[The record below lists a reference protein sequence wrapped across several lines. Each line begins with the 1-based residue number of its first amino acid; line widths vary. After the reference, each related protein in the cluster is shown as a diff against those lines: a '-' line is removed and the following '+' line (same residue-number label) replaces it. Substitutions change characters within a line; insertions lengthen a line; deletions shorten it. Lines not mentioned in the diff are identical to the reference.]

1 MTQLRIRHVTR
12 YRYDAP
18 VRYGLQQLRVTPKSR
33 AGQTVLDWAVTVEG
47 GRLETA
53 FDDSHANRVQLASV
67 AEGAT
72 EVAIVAEGRVEVA
85 DRSGV
90 VGAHGGYM
98 PLWMFL
104 RPTDRTRAGNGVRRL
119 AGQAREAGNEGDL
132 LGRLHRLSEGIREAV
147 PYATG
152 TTHVGMTAEEAVD
165 RGTGVC
171 QDHAHVFV
179 AACRF
184 MDVPARYVSGY
195 LMMNDRVAQDATHA
209 WAEAHVEGLG
219 WVGFDVS
226 NGISPDARYVRVATA
241 LDYAA
246 AAPVTGMRQG
256 AGAESLEVSVGVEQQ
271 RQQQQSMNGMT
282 QSQGEGGQSQG

>member
-1 MTQLRIRHVTR
+1 MTLLRIRHVTR

-33 AGQTVLDWAVTVEG
+33 AGQSVLDWSVTVEG
-47 GRLETA
+47 GRIETE

-67 AEGAT
+67 EEGAT
-72 EVAIVAEGRVEVA
+72 EVAIVAEGRVEVT
-85 DRSGV
+85 DGSGV

-104 RPTDRTRAGNGVRRL
+104 RPTARTRAGNGVRRL
-119 AGQAREAGNEGDL
+119 AGQARDGAPLE
-132 LGRLHRLSEGIREAV
+132 RLHALSAAIRSAI
-147 PYATG
+147 PYAVG

-165 RGTGVC
+165 HGSGVC

-195 LMMNDRVAQDATHA
+195 LMINDRVAQDATHA

-226 NGISPDARYVRVATA
+226 NGISPDGRYVRVATA

-256 AGAESLEVSVGVEQQ
+256 EGGERLEVSVEVEQQ
-271 RQQQQSMNGMT
+271 RQQQQSLNGMT
-282 QSQGEGGQSQG
+282 QTQGGGGQSQG

>member
-1 MTQLRIRHVTR
+1 MTLLRIRHVTR
-12 YRYDAP
+12 YRYDEP

-33 AGQTVLDWAVTVEG
+33 AGQKVLDWDVTVEG
-47 GRLETA
+47 GRIETA

-67 AEGAT
+67 DEGAT
-72 EVAIVAEGRVEVA
+72 EVAIVAEGRVEA
-85 DRSGV
+85 TDGSGV
-90 VGAHGGYM
+90 IGAHGGYM

-119 AGQAREAGNEGDL
+119 AGQAREAGGDGAL
-132 LGRLHRLSEGIREAV
+132 DRLHALSATIRDAI

-152 TTHVGMTAEEAVD
+152 STHVGMSAEEAVD
-165 RGTGVC
+165 HGTGVC

-195 LMMNDRVAQDATHA
+195 LMMDDRVAQDATHA
-209 WAEAHVEGLG
+209 WAEAHVHGLG

-226 NGISPDARYVRVATA
+226 NGISPDGRYVRVATA

-256 AGAESLEVSVGVEQQ
+256 AGAERLDVSVEVEQQ

-282 QSQGEGGQSQG
+282 QSQGDGGQSQG

>member
-1 MTQLRIRHVTR
+1 MTVLRIRHETR
-12 YRYDAP
+12 YEYGAP

-33 AGQTVLDWAVTVEG
+33 ANQRVIDWDVRVEG
-47 GRLETA
+47 GRIETA

-67 AEGAT
+67 EEGA
-72 EVAIVAEGRVEVA
+72 EAVSLVAEGLVEVS
-85 DRSGV
+85 DTDGV
-90 VGAHGGYM
+90 IGPHGGYM

-119 AGQAREAGNEGDL
+119 AGQAREAEGEDL
-132 LGRLHRLSEGIREAV
+132 LARLHALSARVRDAV
-147 PYATG
+147 AYATG
-152 TTHVGMTAEEAVD
+152 TTHVGMTAEEVID
-165 RGTGVC
+165 HGTGVC
-171 QDHAHVFV
+171 QDHAHIFV

-195 LMMNDRVAQDATHA
+195 LMMDDRVAQEATHA
-209 WAEAHVEGLG
+209 WAEAHLDGLG

-246 AAPVTGMRQG
+246 AAPVTGLRQG
-256 AGAESLEVSVGVEQQ
+256 AGAERLSVSVEVEQ
-271 RQQQQSMNGMT
+271 RQQQQSLGGMT
-282 QSQGEGGQSQG
+282 QAQGPGGQSQG